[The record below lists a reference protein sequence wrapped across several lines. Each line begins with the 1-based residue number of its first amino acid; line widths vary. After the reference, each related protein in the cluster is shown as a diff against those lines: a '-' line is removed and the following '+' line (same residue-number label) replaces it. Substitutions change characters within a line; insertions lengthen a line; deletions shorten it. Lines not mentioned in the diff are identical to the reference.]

1 MMYRKPRP
9 KLFEKPTANEV
20 GKRGERNLKRKA
32 GGLFTAG
39 SGNKQMKGDLRHGP
53 NLERMIEKKST
64 LSKSMK
70 LELSWLEKLE
80 KEAFDA
86 GKEPVLVIE
95 FDTMAVGSR
104 QWALVP
110 LDRLLELY
118 ELLEQ
123 K

>member
-1 MMYRKPRP
+1 MYKKPKP
-9 KLFEKPTANEV
+9 KMFEKFTPNEI
-20 GKRGERNLKRKA
+20 GKRGERNLQRRV
-32 GGLFTAG
+32 GGLFTSG

-53 NLERMIEKKST
+53 NLERMVEKKST

-70 LELSWLEKLE
+70 LELDWLEKLE

-86 GKEPVLVIE
+86 GKEPVLVLE
-95 FDTMAVGSR
+95 FETMAVGSR